1 MFFIAI
7 ATHVLSSSSACGF
20 VSDVR
25 GDDYT
30 ITKNIRMA
38 MPFTTFNEADAIAQ
52 EFSIKCYAILT
63 STHSQQ

>member
-20 VSDVR
+20 VSNVK
-25 GDDYT
+25 GDDYA

-38 MPFTTFNEADAIAQ
+38 MPFTTFDEADAVTQ
-52 EFSIKCYAILT
+52 EFNIKCYAILQ
-63 STHSQQ
+63 S